1 MGGILAQCPICKER
15 KELTAHHVKELG
27 KDENGSF
34 RKLGL
39 CNECHVWH
47 EKYINVLKTFGYD
60 PEKP

>member
-39 CNECHVWH
+39 CNEYHVWH
-47 EKYINVLKTFGYD
+47 EKYINTLKTFGYD

>member
-1 MGGILAQCPICKER
+1 MRGILAQCPICKER

-27 KDENGSF
+27 KDKNGSF